1 MKICF
6 VIRSLPP
13 YVTGGA
19 QTAVDAVARE
29 LVKCG
34 HRITVLTKKYRR
46 DRRDISRE
54 YEVKYM
60 FSLPKDMLA
69 EGSLYASLFSEFL
82 YNRYDVVMA
91 INMYPTGYCCAKLRR
106 LFDLPLV
113 MRPIGIDVQVD
124 KTIDYG
130 LRLDPRVDRKVRYAL
145 SNCDSIIVTS
155 RSMKDEVVAAGAL
168 SHAVSVVPNGVDLRE
183 FEEAKPCELE
193 RPYLLTVAR
202 LEKKKGIDILLRAY
216 ERVAE
221 RVDDLNLVIAGDGPE
236 RESLERLVGRLGL
249 ARSVKFLG
257 TVTGAEKVAL
267 YKGCAFFV
275 CPSRWEPFGITN
287 LEAMAAGKTVV
298 ATRVGGIPEIVQD
311 GFNGLLFDRGDPENL
326 AARLLELIESNARR
340 KELERNAR
348 KFILA
353 YNWRAVAQRYL
364 GVLQKIARYG

>member
-1 MKICF
+1 
-6 VIRSLPP
+6 
-13 YVTGGA
+13 
-19 QTAVDAVARE
+19 
-29 LVKCG
+29 
-34 HRITVLTKKYRR
+34 
-46 DRRDISRE
+46 
-54 YEVKYM
+54 M

-91 INMYPTGYCCAKLRR
+91 VNMYPTGYCCAKLRR